1 MLTVVDIASDFQYD
15 TEEERH
21 SVKSYRIIIV
31 VSLLLAAIV
40 VALYIHFFV
49 IKKSNNS
56 IKPLYSVQN
65 EKESR
70 SSENTPV
77 ETAERNLPLPFDLP
91 PLNESDAYI
100 RDALT
105 NASPFREFQNW
116 LKETDI
122 IRRFVAAV
130 DNLVSG
136 ENPAANLNFLKP
148 EEDFRVIAQKHNLI
162 MDPNNYIRHD
172 RSISIFESLD
182 IKILL
187 DLFYRIEPLL
197 DETYQKMG
205 YPGQH
210 FRPVL
215 IRAVEIIMD
224 IPVIKDPILLQ
235 KKVITYSFL
244 NQEFEKLTPGQKL
257 ILRSGPNNIRK
268 IQNKCR
274 EFNRFIRSPAEQ

>member
-1 MLTVVDIASDFQYD
+1 M
-15 TEEERH
+15 
-21 SVKSYRIIIV
+21 KSYRIIIV
-31 VSLLLAAIV
+31 VSLLLAATV

-56 IKPLYSVQN
+56 IKPLHSVQN
-65 EKESR
+65 EKESP
-70 SSENTPV
+70 SSENAPV
-77 ETAERNLPLPFDLP
+77 EKAERSLPLPSDLP
-91 PLNESDAYI
+91 PLNKSDTYI
-100 RDALT
+100 RNALK

-116 LKETDI
+116 LKETDM
-122 IRRFVAAV
+122 IRRFVAVA
-130 DNLVSG
+130 DNMVNG
-136 ENPAANLNFLKP
+136 ENPAPNLNFLKP
-148 EEDFRVIAQKHNLI
+148 EKDFQVIAQKHNLI

-172 RSISIFESLD
+172 RTILIFESLD
-182 IKILL
+182 IKTLV

-205 YPGQH
+205 YPGQS

-224 IPVIKDPILLQ
+224 IPVVEDPILLQ

-268 IQNKCR
+268 IQKKCR
-274 EFNRFIRSPAEQ
+274 EFNRLIRSPADQ